1 MDLVNYACKSQIK
14 YSEVMPELIKL
25 VDNGSVSECKQVI
38 DSLKDI
44 ISDKKCSPSQKTLA
58 LDLFQAC
65 MLLNKSDFI
74 QTAES
79 RILSTLVKLATKS
92 PVILFHDSIET
103 KAKEQD
109 SERFLNKLLN
119 FIYIWANEFTY
130 ESGKTSEFTKAFYK
144 LREIVKFPDRK
155 IRSNSRSATIPPT
168 PVSSDRPKEKITLK
182 YILGMLEVVE
192 SMPEPRSSEAGVE
205 LLNSLEQ
212 VVPNLEETLKVA
224 MNSNDKSIKDRV
236 LKVMNR
242 VNKVLGR
249 PEFNYRNSVP
259 APLNTSFLNEITG
272 IDLGLD
278 SKTNR
283 EYLGSFSAMKTSS
296 IHSSNSFIEKSS
308 NSFVFPDP
316 GDSAELEKMRKI
328 LQSKNEYL
336 LQLEQKNLIL
346 QAQVKSL
353 EENLEKYKEMFASK
367 ELECQN
373 LMSIMNQHANKM
385 VKKQETFKE
394 GFFEEKQ
401 ENHLEL
407 NDFRM
412 SLCDRHKILLE
423 NSYVLITFDGTL
435 KGNAYQLVLKVLNV
449 TDSIIRN
456 LDFEVESAFGFDVK
470 FSSSEQK
477 VVQALGEATKELVVQ
492 NLCVTDTI
500 PVVSVKFLQEKQE
513 FSFSFRIPV
522 NICRFAQVFTLQT
535 QDLWN
540 EFELLAFDN
549 DNSLVF
555 CSFSFKKCKRLMRL
569 SQHAKIFTNSNLNGL
584 SDNQILV
591 CFEMSKR
598 VYILVTVKTIHQQA
612 TIEIRSELLSIR
624 KSLMILISNQLK

>member
-1 MDLVNYACKSQIK
+1 
-14 YSEVMPELIKL
+14 
-25 VDNGSVSECKQVI
+25 
-38 DSLKDI
+38 
-44 ISDKKCSPSQKTLA
+44 
-58 LDLFQAC
+58 
-65 MLLNKSDFI
+65 
-74 QTAES
+74 
-79 RILSTLVKLATKS
+79 
-92 PVILFHDSIET
+92 
-103 KAKEQD
+103 
-109 SERFLNKLLN
+109 
-119 FIYIWANEFTY
+119 
-130 ESGKTSEFTKAFYK
+130 
-144 LREIVKFPDRK
+144 
-155 IRSNSRSATIPPT
+155 
-168 PVSSDRPKEKITLK
+168 
-182 YILGMLEVVE
+182 
-192 SMPEPRSSEAGVE
+192 
-205 LLNSLEQ
+205 
-212 VVPNLEETLKVA
+212 
-224 MNSNDKSIKDRV
+224 
-236 LKVMNR
+236 
-242 VNKVLGR
+242 
-249 PEFNYRNSVP
+249 
-259 APLNTSFLNEITG
+259 
-272 IDLGLD
+272 
-278 SKTNR
+278 
-283 EYLGSFSAMKTSS
+283 MKTSS